1 MSFSK
6 LSPTLSIS
14 GLSISCFLLIVLL
27 TTSLATAQ
35 PNAHGFQSLFDGR
48 TMQGWRM
55 VPGHEGHWRAL
66 NGVIDY
72 DGQSEAKPR
81 SDQDLYS
88 EHWYRDFTFKFEW
101 RFSSPPEMKE
111 HRALNPEQG
120 WVRTSDGKYAKERY
134 MSAGDSG
141 IYLRGTSQLQI
152 NLWCHPMGSG
162 QVHAFMID
170 TNLPLALRRA
180 CVPARNTDRQPGEWN
195 AMEVTLMGRVMTVV
209 QNGVTV
215 IDHIELPG
223 RLPYVGPIGLQHHGG
238 PIQFR
243 NLYIK
248 EHR

>member
-1 MSFSK
+1 MK
-6 LSPTLSIS
+6 
-14 GLSISCFLLIVLL
+14 
-27 TTSLATAQ
+27 
-35 PNAHGFQSLFDGR
+35 
-48 TMQGWRM
+48 GWKM

-72 DGQSEAKPR
+72 DGESEAKTR

-101 RFSSPPEMKE
+101 RFSSPPTMKE
-111 HRALNPEQG
+111 HRILNPEQG
-120 WVRTSDGKYAKERY
+120 WVRTPDGKYAKERY

-170 TNLPLALRRA
+170 TNLPLSLRRA
-180 CVPARNTDRQPGEWN
+180 CVPVRNTDRQPGEWN
-195 AMEVTLMGRVMTVV
+195 AMEITLIGKVLTVV

-215 IDHIELPG
+215 IDHVELPG
-223 RLPYVGPIGLQHHGG
+223 RLPYGGPLGLQHHGD
-238 PIQFR
+238 PMQFR
-243 NLYIK
+243 DLYIK